1 MKKHR
6 QPLLNIFVILLFGI
20 FCAASCN
27 PPEPPS
33 PMPADASAYGVY
45 VLNEGLFQHN
55 NCTLSYYDF
64 ENQTLTPDIFL
75 QVNQRGLGDTGN
87 DLKRYGSKLYCVVNN
102 SHRVEVMDFE
112 TAKSIKAIP
121 LSGKSP
127 RQIAF
132 YQGKAYVSCFDGDV
146 VRIDTATLEVEQ
158 TVHSGENP
166 EGICVCNGKL
176 YVANSGGLNNPD
188 YGTTVSVFDIST
200 LTMLRSIEVG
210 LNPFKLAA
218 SDDNRTVY
226 VCTRGDYMEQHGTF
240 SRIDAQTDQITRTWP
255 NIQNFTVFQDKA
267 YVYEVDYEANVNPV
281 KVLNLNQ
288 EGSVAEDFITDGT
301 VIQMPYNI
309 TVNPLNGDVY
319 ITDAYNFTVTGDV
332 YCFDKNGKKKFSFSA
347 GLNPSA
353 IVFKQ

>member
-1 MKKHR
+1 MHYR
-6 QPLLNIFVILLFGI
+6 QLFVKISTLLLFAF

-27 PPEPPS
+27 PPEPPR
-33 PMPADASAYGVY
+33 PLPTDASAYGAY

-158 TVHSGENP
+158 SVHSGENP

-176 YVANSGGLNNPD
+176 YVANSGGLNNPN
-188 YGTTVSVFDIST
+188 YGTTVSVFDINT
-200 LTMLRSIEVG
+200 LTLLRSIEVG
-210 LNPFKLAA
+210 VNPFKLAA

-226 VCTRGDYMEQHGTF
+226 VCTRGDYMEQHGTL
-240 SRIDAQTDQITRTWP
+240 SRINAQSDQVTRTWP
-255 NIQNFTVFQDKA
+255 NIQNFTIFQDKA
-267 YVYEVDYEANVNPV
+267 YVYEVDYNADFNPV
-281 KVLNLNQ
+281 RVLGLNQ
-288 EGSVAEDFITDGT
+288 EGSVPEDFVTDGT
-301 VIQMPYNI
+301 VIQMPYSI

-347 GLNPSA
+347 GLNPSVV
-353 IVFKQ
+353 VFKQ

>member
-1 MKKHR
+1 MHYR
-6 QPLLNIFVILLFGI
+6 QLFIKISTLLLFAF

-27 PPEPPS
+27 PPEPPR
-33 PMPADASAYGVY
+33 PLPTDASAYGAY

-176 YVANSGGLNNPD
+176 YVANSGGLNNPN
-188 YGTTVSVFDIST
+188 YGTTVSVFDVNT
-200 LTMLRSIEVG
+200 LTMLRIIEVG
-210 LNPFKLAA
+210 VNPFKLAA

-226 VCTRGDYMEQHGTF
+226 VCTRGDYMEQHGTL
-240 SRIDAQTDQITRTWP
+240 SRINAQSDQVTRTWP
-255 NIQNFTVFQDKA
+255 NIQNFTIFQDKA
-267 YVYEVDYEANVNPV
+267 YVYEVDYNADVNPV
-281 KVLNLNQ
+281 RVLDLNQ
-288 EGSVAEDFITDGT
+288 EGSVPEDFVTDGT
-301 VIQMPYNI
+301 VIQMPYSI

-347 GLNPSA
+347 GLNPSVV
-353 IVFKQ
+353 VFKQ

>member
-1 MKKHR
+1 MHYR
-6 QPLLNIFVILLFGI
+6 QLFIKISTLLLFAF

-27 PPEPPS
+27 PPEPPR
-33 PMPADASAYGVY
+33 PLPTDASAYGAY

-176 YVANSGGLNNPD
+176 YVANSGGLNNPN
-188 YGTTVSVFDIST
+188 YGTTVSVFDINS
-200 LTMLRSIEVG
+200 LTMLHSIEVG
-210 LNPFKLAA
+210 VNPYKLAA
-218 SDDNRTVY
+218 GDDGRTVY

-240 SRIDAQTDQITRTWP
+240 SCIDAQTDQITRTWP

-267 YVYEVDYEANVNPV
+267 YVYEVDYAAESNPV
-281 KVLNLNQ
+281 KVLSLTQ
-288 EGSVAEDFITDGT
+288 EDSVAENFITDGT
-301 VIQMPYNI
+301 VIQMPYSI

-347 GLNPSA
+347 GLNPSVV
-353 IVFKQ
+353 VFKQ

>member
-1 MKKHR
+1 MHYR
-6 QPLLNIFVILLFGI
+6 QLFVKITTLLLFAF

-27 PPEPPS
+27 PPEPPR
-33 PMPADASAYGVY
+33 PLPTDAYAYGAY

-87 DLKRYGSKLYCVVNN
+87 DLKKYGSKLYCVVNN

-127 RQIAF
+127 RQITF
-132 YQGKAYVSCFDGDV
+132 YKNKAYVSCFDGDV
-146 VRIDTATLEVEQ
+146 VRIDTATLEVEL
-158 TVHSGENP
+158 TAHSGANP

-176 YVANSGGLNNPD
+176 YVANSGGLNNPN
-188 YGTTVSVFDIST
+188 YGTTVSVFDINT
-200 LTMLRSIEVG
+200 LTLLRSIEVG
-210 LNPFKLAA
+210 VNPYKLAA
-218 SDDNRTVY
+218 NDDNRTVY

-240 SRIDAQTDQITRTWP
+240 SVIDAQTDQITRTWP

-267 YVYEVDYEANVNPV
+267 YVYEVDYAAETNPV
-281 KVLNLNQ
+281 KVLNLTQ
-288 EGSVAEDFITDGT
+288 EGSVAENFITDGT
-301 VIQMPYNI
+301 VIQMPYSI

-347 GLNPSA
+347 GLNPSVV
-353 IVFKQ
+353 VFKQ